1 MMYASTAD
9 IATNRAMTVCLCMAG
24 EDVSLADGD
33 DKCKKRRRM
42 KRMSPTVA
50 ESQETWRRVHSSRTQ
65 AHRAKHTQP
74 AEEEKNYQPIFP
86 PDGPRLAIFI
96 RCTCERGISP
106 AATRGGR
113 GHGTKSRLPR
123 VSQIFFSLLAF
134 VCLFVLLRY
143 LCFPPFQPALAKRI
157 LERRPKLELLADIH

>member
-9 IATNRAMTVCLCMAG
+9 IAANRAMTVCLCMAG

-50 ESQETWRRVHSSRTQ
+50 ESQETWRRVHSSPTQ

-123 VSQIFFSLLAF
+123 VFLIFLLCSRLFA
-134 VCLFVLLRY
+134 CLFCFGTCV
-143 LCFPPFQPALAKRI
+143 FPPSQPALA
-157 LERRPKLELLADIH
+157 

>member
-9 IATNRAMTVCLCMAG
+9 IAANRAMTECLCMAG
-24 EDVSLADGD
+24 EDASLADGD

-123 VSQIFFSLLAF
+123 VSLIFFLCSRLFA
-134 VCLFVLLRY
+134 CLFCFGTRV
-143 LCFPPFQPALAKRI
+143 FPPLNR
-157 LERRPKLELLADIH
+157 L